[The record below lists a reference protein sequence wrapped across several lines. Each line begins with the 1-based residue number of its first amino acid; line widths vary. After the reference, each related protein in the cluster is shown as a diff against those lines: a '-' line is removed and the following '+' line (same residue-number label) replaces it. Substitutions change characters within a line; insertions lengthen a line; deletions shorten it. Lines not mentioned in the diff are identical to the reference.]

1 MCVTG
6 RPLTSTDRVVIGV
19 DQAQRVDSEKWWSA
33 ELVEAAKAA
42 VKK

>member
-1 MCVTG
+1 MVIDV
-6 RPLTSTDRVVIGV
+6 RPLTPTDRIVIGV

-33 ELVEAAKAA
+33 ELVDVAKAA